1 MENEPIHI
9 EKAEVGIGTV
19 IRVIAI
25 TAMVTAS
32 AVTIYWRFDQME
44 KHSAVQELKRNTDI
58 EMLNRRIERNIQKLE
73 EHRMRIKALEVE
85 NLTRDK

>member
-1 MENEPIHI
+1 MADEVVHI
-9 EKAEVGIGTV
+9 EKAEVGIATV
-19 IRVIAI
+19 LKAI
-25 TAMVTAS
+25 FFTAMVTTS
-32 AVTIYWRFDQME
+32 AVTIYWRFEQME
-44 KHSAVQELKRNTDI
+44 KHSAVQEEIHKIDI